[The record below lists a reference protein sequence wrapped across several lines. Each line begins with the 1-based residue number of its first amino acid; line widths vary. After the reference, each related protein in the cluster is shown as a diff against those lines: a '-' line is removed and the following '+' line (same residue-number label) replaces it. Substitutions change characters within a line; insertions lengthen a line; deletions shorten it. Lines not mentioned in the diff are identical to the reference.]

1 MTQETINLLFQLV
14 LIPIAGILTK
24 FIVEWLSAK
33 SLEIQNKVDSDT
45 ADKYIAMLTD
55 TITNCVVAT
64 NQTYVDALKKEG
76 KFDAAAQEIAFQLT
90 KEAVLTILNEEA
102 KNYLSALYGDL
113 DKFISYKIESE
124 VKLNKA

>member
-14 LIPIAGILTK
+14 LIPIVGILTK

-45 ADKYIAMLTD
+45 ADKYVAMLTD

>member
-45 ADKYIAMLTD
+45 ADKYVAMLTD

>member
-14 LIPIAGILTK
+14 LIPILGILTK
-24 FIVEWLSAK
+24 FIVDWLSAK
-33 SLEIQNKVDSDT
+33 SLEIQNKVNSDT

>member
-1 MTQETINLLFQLV
+1 MTQGTINLLFQLV

>member
-14 LIPIAGILTK
+14 LIPILGILTNFLVK
-24 FIVEWLSAK
+24 WLSAK

-45 ADKYIAMLTD
+45 ADKYVAMLTD

-90 KEAVLTILNEEA
+90 KEAVLEILNEES
-102 KNYLSALYGDL
+102 KKYLSALYGDL

>member
-14 LIPIAGILTK
+14 LIPILGILTK
-24 FIVEWLSAK
+24 FIVDWLSAK

-45 ADKYIAMLTD
+45 ADKYVAMLTD

>member
-14 LIPIAGILTK
+14 LIPILGILTK

>member
-1 MTQETINLLFQLV
+1 MTQGTINLLFQLV
-14 LIPIAGILTK
+14 LIPILGILTK
-24 FIVEWLSAK
+24 FIVDWLSAK

-76 KFDAAAQEIAFQLT
+76 KFDAAAQEIAF
-90 KEAVLTILNEEA
+90 
-102 KNYLSALYGDL
+102 
-113 DKFISYKIESE
+113 
-124 VKLNKA
+124 

>member
-14 LIPIAGILTK
+14 LIPILGILTK
-24 FIVEWLSAK
+24 FIVDWLSAK

>member
-14 LIPIAGILTK
+14 LIPILGILTK
-24 FIVEWLSAK
+24 FIVDWLSAK

-90 KEAVLTILNEEA
+90 KEAVLEILNEES